1 MLAFATPGIDPLQAA
16 GLGVLQGI
24 AEFLPI
30 SSSGHLVLGEHVL
43 GLGGSEGGHTFNIV
57 VHAGTLV
64 AVLWIY
70 RNDLIELVRDAVSRG
85 PEAAAARSMI
95 AAIAIATLPLALVLL
110 DPLMAIVHRFEAD
123 PRLVGGAFWVTA
135 ALLGFTHKKTV
146 PEGEEEGRHHP
157 PALWMAGLIGLA
169 QLVAVLPGI
178 SRSGAT
184 IAVALALGSTRSR
197 AARFSFFISIPAI
210 LGATAKEALDVLD
223 HPSAVEPLGLVVGFA
238 VSAVVGLL
246 SLRALLAILERFGL
260 LPFVPYLLVAG
271 AAAIFFA

>member
-1 MLAFATPGIDPLQAA
+1 MLAAASPGIDPLQAA

-30 SSSGHLVLGEHVL
+30 SSSGHLVLGEHLL

-70 RNDLIELVRDAVSRG
+70 RADLIALLRDAFSNGAEAG
-85 PEAAAARSMI
+85 PARSML
-95 AAIAIATLPLALVLL
+95 AAIVLATLPLGLVLL
-110 DPLMAIVHRFEAD
+110 DPLMSIVHAFEAD
-123 PRLVGGAFWVTA
+123 PRLVGAAFWATA
-135 ALLGFTHKKTV
+135 ALLGFTHSKSAG
-146 PEGEEEGRHHP
+146 GEAPQAEPRA
-157 PALWMAGLIGLA
+157 PALWMAGVIGVA
-169 QLVAVLPGI
+169 QLIAVLPGV

-184 IAVALALGSTRSR
+184 IAVALALGASRSK

-210 LGATAKEALDVLD
+210 LGATAKEALDMLD
-223 HPSAVEPLGLVVGFA
+223 APAAIDPLPLVVGFL
-238 VSAVVGLL
+238 VSAGVGLL

-271 AAAIFFA
+271 TAAIFFA